1 MQSYVASKRLH
12 IGTTDERIA
21 KEYIIK
27 GRLLENSIEEKF
39 KGFYWLLDQKY
50 KAIDDE
56 DFEQATSLMHSLE
69 ELESVLFPYR
79 QAEEYCAMLDFL
91 TREEDLED
99 EQAKSKYER
108 FLLNVIDTNVSI
120 TEEMPLVLLDLQMKI
135 WPIKFIEQNFDKVS
149 EFSNYLELRDANT
162 KLRNEYG
169 LRRTD

>member
-1 MQSYVASKRLH
+1 
-12 IGTTDERIA
+12 
-21 KEYIIK
+21 
-27 GRLLENSIEEKF
+27 
-39 KGFYWLLDQKY
+39 
-50 KAIDDE
+50 